1 VAGEELLVPLH
12 EPGDVEVSVELA
24 DVVEAFDVEGVDG
37 VGVGGAHERLSL
49 ARAVVG
55 AAEEVVRAGHEACGG
70 DRGLVPGIGG
80 VGVAEAFGGLGD
92 HERDACG
99 LDLRVVG

>member
-1 VAGEELLVPLH
+1 MAWGSAAL
-12 EPGDVEVSVELA
+12 
-24 DVVEAFDVEGVDG
+24 
-37 VGVGGAHERLSL
+37 HERLSL

-55 AAEEVVRAGHEACGG
+55 AAEEVVGAGHEAGGG

-92 HERDACG
+92 DERDACG